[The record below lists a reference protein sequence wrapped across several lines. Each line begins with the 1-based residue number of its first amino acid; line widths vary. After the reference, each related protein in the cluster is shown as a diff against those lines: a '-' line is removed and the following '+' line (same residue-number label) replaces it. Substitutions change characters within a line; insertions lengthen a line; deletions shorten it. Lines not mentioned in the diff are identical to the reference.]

1 MNAEERRGE
10 GWRGRQGRGG
20 GEAPLGRQAA
30 GDLSV
35 EAAAVR
41 VLRVAGRARA
51 ALGHRVADGHGAAFD
66 VHRLEGPVAVTHPL
80 LGQVPVAP
88 VDRILTQT
96 RASVQCRNHHH
107 HHHHLQTAKCS
118 FTRFSYLLVALTL
131 TYRGEDL
138 LGASAALHEHADVGW
153 TTAEAAALPRPRQR
167 QHRCHDDQL
176 HPLPGAVP
184 DTCHGRGPGGGRK

>member
-1 MNAEERRGE
+1 MQRGGE
-10 GWRGRQGRGG
+10 GR

-66 VHRLEGPVAVTHPL
+66 VRRLEGPVAVTHPL

-96 RASVQCRNHHH
+96 RTSVQCRH

-118 FTRFSYLLVALTL
+118 FTRFPYS
-131 TYRGEDL
+131 
-138 LGASAALHEHADVGW
+138 
-153 TTAEAAALPRPRQR
+153 TAQLPFGSTDP
-167 QHRCHDDQL
+167 HIL
-176 HPLPGAVP
+176 W
-184 DTCHGRGPGGGRK
+184 